1 MSDFSLALCKK
12 IGTVSIHKTML
23 FRSPSRSK
31 LSISICIFRKAC
43 FVSYAFPHALQPF
56 VNVIFRNLVKCF
68 IVKSARRI
76 RQIMLWD
83 LRKYLPI
90 NGNVVCMI
98 WVVFMIKIS
107 PGFDWFFS
115 CSIVSGTL
123 LLPTSDDTMENSAT
137 LNLNRLGLK

>member
-83 LRKYLPI
+83 LRKIFTEKWKCCLYDLS
-90 NGNVVCMI
+90 G
-98 WVVFMIKIS
+98 FYDQGT
-107 PGFDWFFS
+107 PG
-115 CSIVSGTL
+115 V
-123 LLPTSDDTMENSAT
+123 
-137 LNLNRLGLK
+137 

>member
-68 IVKSARRI
+68 IVKSARRDTSNHVMGSA
-76 RQIMLWD
+76 QIFTDKWKCCLYD
-83 LRKYLPI
+83 LSGFYDQ
-90 NGNVVCMI
+90 GT
-98 WVVFMIKIS
+98 
-107 PGFDWFFS
+107 PG
-115 CSIVSGTL
+115 V
-123 LLPTSDDTMENSAT
+123 
-137 LNLNRLGLK
+137 